1 MIAHT
6 IKEALKALPPE
17 FHTDA
22 AFNTLR
28 YIFQSIG
35 HKCLLIVKHEKEIF
49 QILLRP
55 TQISNHYRKFLPKTL
70 KKNPRLRLLHCI
82 VKEFKKEDSE
92 DRVTLNL
99 FQNYEH
105 AGHTLPQGVYL
116 VSPTDSFIYRKNFK
130 DPFYHVT
137 GSKTSPIPLQHPL
150 LPILAWC
157 GHKEYLDVPIPMID
171 DIQLI
176 QGLETMEGSIL
187 NVRVSAEEIRTYDF
201 SKIELDF
208 SKKKPMAV
216 FRGGSTGCGWTAD
229 TNPRLKA
236 AQLSKEYPDLL
247 DAQITTITHGWKIHK
262 TRRAGRIQSNDVKKG
277 SKLGFE
283 EQSHYKYI
291 LHLDGNVG
299 AYRLAQWMLLGSTIL
314 LQESGTILWFQYR
327 LEPWVHYIPIKD
339 GLNDLME
346 KILWCKEHEE
356 ECERVARA
364 ARTLALRI
372 LTSEFM
378 YNELET
384 AIEKA
389 IHISQTNG
397 KSEK

>member
-1 MIAHT
+1 MIAKS
-6 IKEALKALPPE
+6 IKEALEALPLE
-17 FHTDA
+17 FRTEA
-22 AFNTLR
+22 AKNTLH
-28 YIFQSIG
+28 YVFQAIG
-35 HKCLLIVKHEKEIF
+35 HKCLLIVKDDKDIF

-55 TQISNHYRKFLPKTL
+55 NRISNHYRKFLPKTL
-70 KKNPRLRLLHCI
+70 KNKPNVRLMHCI
-82 VKEFKKEDSE
+82 IKEFKKEDGE

-99 FQNYEH
+99 FQNYEK
-105 AGHTLPQGVYL
+105 AGHILPQGVYL
-116 VSPTDSFIYRKNFK
+116 VSPTDVLIYRKNFK

-137 GSKTSPIPLQHPL
+137 GSTTSPIHLKHPL

-157 GHKEYLDVPIPMID
+157 GHKDYLDVPIPMID

-176 QGLETMEGSIL
+176 KGLDSMEGSIL
-187 NVRVSAEEIRTYDF
+187 KVDTRIYDL
-201 SKIELDF
+201 SKLELDF
-208 SKKKPMAV
+208 SKKKPMAI

-236 AQLSKEYPDLL
+236 VQLSKQYPELL
-247 DAQITTITHGWKIHK
+247 DAQLTTITSLMKFHK
-262 TRRAGRIQSNDVKKG
+262 TRRAGRINSKEFKEG
-277 SKLGFE
+277 SKMSFE
-283 EQSHYKYI
+283 EQSQYKYI

-314 LQESGTILWFQYR
+314 LQESGSSLWFQYR
-327 LEPWVHYIPIKD
+327 LEPWVHYIPVKD
-339 GLNDLME
+339 GLSDLIE
-346 KILWCKEHEE
+346 KIQWCKEHEE

-378 YNELET
+378 YNELDT

-389 IHISQTNG
+389 IRISQTNG

>member
-1 MIAHT
+1 MIAKS
-6 IKEALKALPPE
+6 IKEALEALPPE
-17 FHTDA
+17 FRTKA
-22 AFNTLR
+22 ANNTLQ
-28 YIFQSIG
+28 YVFQAIG
-35 HKCLLIVKHEKEIF
+35 HKCLLIVKHKEEIF

-55 TQISNHYRKFLPKTL
+55 SKISNHYRKFLPKTL
-70 KKNPRLRLLHCI
+70 KKKPNVRLMHCI
-82 VKEFKKEDSE
+82 IKEFKKEDGE

-99 FQNYEH
+99 FQNYEK
-105 AGHTLPQGVYL
+105 AGHILPQGIYL
-116 VSPTDSFIYRKNFK
+116 VSPTDVLIYRKNFK

-137 GSKTSPIPLQHPL
+137 GSTTSPIPLHHPL

-157 GHKEYLDVPIPMID
+157 GHKDYLDVPIPMID

-176 QGLETMEGSIL
+176 KGLDSMEGSIL
-187 NVRVSAEEIRTYDF
+187 KVDTRIYDL
-201 SKIELDF
+201 SKLELDF
-208 SKKKPMAV
+208 SKKKPMAI

-236 AQLSKEYPDLL
+236 VQLSKQYPELL
-247 DAQITTITHGWKIHK
+247 DAQLTTITSLMKFHK
-262 TRRAGRIQSNDVKKG
+262 TRRAGRINSKEFKEG
-277 SKLGFE
+277 SKMSFE
-283 EQSHYKYI
+283 EQSQYKYI

-314 LQESGTILWFQYR
+314 LQESGSSLWFQYR
-327 LEPWVHYIPIKD
+327 LEPWVHYVPVKD
-339 GLNDLME
+339 GLNDLIE
-346 KILWCKEHEE
+346 KIQWCKEHEE
-356 ECERVARA
+356 ECERMARA

-378 YNELET
+378 YNELDT

-389 IHISQTNG
+389 ILISRTNG

>member
-1 MIAHT
+1 MIAKS
-6 IKEALKALPPE
+6 IKEALEALPPE
-17 FHTDA
+17 FKTKA
-22 AFNTLR
+22 AINTLQ
-28 YIFQSIG
+28 YVFQAIG
-35 HKCLLIVKHEKEIF
+35 HKCLLIVKHKEEIF

-55 TQISNHYRKFLPKTL
+55 SKISNHYRKFLPKTL
-70 KKNPRLRLLHCI
+70 KKKLNVRLMHCI
-82 VKEFKKEDSE
+82 VKEFKKEEGE

-99 FQNYEH
+99 FKNYEK

-116 VSPTDSFIYRKNFK
+116 VSPTDVLIYRKNFK

-137 GSKTSPIPLQHPL
+137 GSTTSPISLQHPL

-157 GHKEYLDVPIPMID
+157 GHKDYLDVPIPMID

-176 QGLETMEGSIL
+176 KGLESMENSIL
-187 NVRVSAEEIRTYDF
+187 NVRVAADDVRTYDL

-208 SKKKPMAV
+208 SKKKPLAV
-216 FRGGSTGCGWTAD
+216 FRGTSTGCGWTVD

-236 AQLSKEYPDLL
+236 VQLSKEYPELL
-247 DAQITTITHGWKIHK
+247 DAQLTTITKGWKIHK
-262 TRRAGRIQSNDVKKG
+262 TRRAGRILSKDFQEG
-277 SKLGFE
+277 SKISFE
-283 EQSHYKYI
+283 DQSQYKYI

-314 LQESGTILWFQYR
+314 LQESGTTLWFQHR
-327 LEPWVHYIPIKD
+327 LEPWLHYVPVKD
-339 GLNDLME
+339 GLNDLIE
-346 KILWCKEHEE
+346 KIQWCKEHEE
-356 ECERVARA
+356 ECERMGRA

-378 YNELET
+378 YNELDS

-389 IHISQTNG
+389 RIISQTNG
-397 KSEK
+397 KREK